1 VTASTSSAEFERRL
15 GTHMGIVR
23 KVAATY
29 RRTPADRAD
38 LTQDILASVWS
49 AWPDFDETR
58 SFSTWMYRIALNV
71 AISSHRYQRRRRHEP
86 LGDEH
91 DHLQGA
97 SDVDFEERQKA
108 DLVARAMQ
116 ALSDTDRALLLLHL
130 EGHGHRDIA
139 DVLGTSE
146 GNVAV
151 RFNRIKTRLRGL
163 AGQN

>member
-1 VTASTSSAEFERRL
+1 
-15 GTHMGIVR
+15 MGIVR

-29 RRTPADRAD
+29 GQTPEDRAD
-38 LTQDILASVWS
+38 LAQDILASVWS
-49 AWPDFDETR
+49 AWPQYDEAR

-71 AISSHRYQRRRRHEP
+71 AISSHRYEHRRRHEP

-91 DHLQGA
+91 EQLQGA
-97 SDVDFEERQKA
+97 SDVDFEQRQKA

-130 EGHGHRDIA
+130 EGHGHREIA
-139 DVLGTSE
+139 DVLGTTE

-151 RFNRIKTRLRGL
+151 RFNRIKARLRQL
-163 AGQN
+163 ADTNQEPVWKSMN